1 MKGAGTLA
9 AFVLAGIGHLS
20 YAQAGDTR
28 DPLEACAKLQ
38 GIEHMICVDDRIGNA
53 LGQFVQAP
61 PPGPN
66 WIVSETTSPVDY
78 KPQIAAQT
86 TSRTGSN
93 NPSSSLAIRCH
104 ANRTE
109 LLLSATNSWTKTPA
123 TEIRVTFQINGQ
135 LPVDQRWRVADGGRS
150 LAFPGDVVRL
160 VRSLP
165 KAGLF
170 LVKVFAEAA
179 PAYENMFELTGI
191 DAVRRRFGEVCSW
204 PPS

>member
-1 MKGAGTLA
+1 MKRAGTLA
-9 AFVLAGIGHLS
+9 AFALAGIGYLN
-20 YAQAGDTR
+20 YALAEDR
-28 DPLEACAKLQ
+28 PDPLRACAKFE
-38 GIEHMICVDDRIGNA
+38 GMEHMICVDDQIGNA
-53 LGQFVQAP
+53 LGQFVEAP

-86 TSRTGSN
+86 TSRAGSN

-109 LLLSATNSWTKTPA
+109 LLLSAANSWTKTPA
-123 TEIRVTFQINGQ
+123 TDIKVTFQFNGQ
-135 LPVDQRWRVADGGRS
+135 PPVDGRWRVADGGRS

-160 VRSLP
+160 VRTMP

-170 LVKVFAEAA
+170 LIKVFAEAA
-179 PAYENMFELTGI
+179 PAYENLFELTGI
-191 DAVRRRFGEVCSW
+191 DAVRRRFVEVCSW
-204 PPS
+204 PPG